1 MKELDST
8 RREILKLAG
17 GALTATTF
25 LPFIGRHAVFAR
37 PVGKP
42 LVTRVLGRT
51 GREVTQFGLAG
62 GNTVMW
68 DLPGD
73 QGVETIVKAI
83 RMGVTYLETAN
94 NYQLSQLNYG
104 KAFRIL
110 NLIPGRPGY
119 DAALR
124 GRLFLATKSGLRHA
138 IVRDGSKPLGRS
150 AGGGTL
156 VLDDLRRSLT
166 QFFGDGQGSIPE
178 GAYLDLMQI
187 HSLTRYADVD
197 AVFEGLEN
205 PGDQALP
212 RVGALAALVD
222 YRDGTNLTGLNPA
235 HKKWI
240 RHIGITGHEN
250 AAAHMYAIRRDSR
263 NLLETLLVA
272 INPNDRF
279 YFSHQYNSIP
289 VAREKGM
296 GIIGMKLFADGV
308 MYGLEKRF
316 AGKPGQQ
323 VFSVGQPGKVPYE
336 DFIQYALSTP
346 GVSTVIMGI
355 GLIDKSDD
363 PARDQLLADIAAC
376 QIRDPQT
383 GARRRQVEQRTAE
396 LHGTD
401 TNFFQRTA
409 SGLLAPE
416 RFLVEDVDPGATR
429 LRWSTAYAGGHPIDR
444 YELYRR
450 DVQIA
455 SLPFMPQ
462 LGEELFAYQDKLAA
476 SPAWPGGRYYKVRVV
491 DAAGNT
497 ADTRTVKPEPPA

>member
-1 MKELDST
+1 MNDIRAT
-8 RREILKLAG
+8 RREVMKLAT
-17 GALTATTF
+17 GALAATVF
-25 LPFIGRHAVFAR
+25 LPFSGRHFVYSR
-37 PVGKP
+37 PAGKP
-42 LVTRVLGRT
+42 LATRVLGRT

-73 QGVETIVKAI
+73 QGVETVVKAV

-110 NLIPGRPGY
+110 NLVPGRPGY

-138 IVRDGSKPLGRS
+138 IVRDGARPMGRS
-150 AGGGTL
+150 AGGGAL

-178 GAYLDLMQI
+178 SAYIDLMQI
-187 HSLTRYADVD
+187 HSLTRDADVD
-197 AVFEGLEN
+197 AVFEGLDN
-205 PGDQALP
+205 PGDKSLP

-222 YRDGTNLTGLNPA
+222 YRDGSNLTGLNPE
-235 HKKWI
+235 HRKWI

-250 AAAHMYAIRRDSR
+250 AAAHMYAIRRDKR

-289 VAREKGM
+289 AARAKGM

-308 MYGLEKRF
+308 MYGLEKRY
-316 AGKPGQQ
+316 AGRPGQQ
-323 VFSVGQPGKVPYE
+323 VLSVGQPGKVPYE
-336 DFIQYALSTP
+336 DFVHYALGTP
-346 GVSTVIMGI
+346 GMSTVIAGI
-355 GLIDKSDD
+355 GLMDKAND
-363 PARDQLLADIAAC
+363 PSRDQLLANIAAC
-376 QIRDPQT
+376 QIGEPQT
-383 GARRRQVEQRTAE
+383 ADKRRQVEQRTAE
-396 LHGTD
+396 LHGAD

-416 RFLVEDVDPGATR
+416 TFRVEDLDQETTR
-429 LRWSTAYAGGHPIDR
+429 LRWSTAYAGGHPLDR
-444 YELYRR
+444 YEIYRR
-450 DVQIA
+450 
-455 SLPFMPQ
+455 
-462 LGEELFAYQDKLAA
+462 ETKLAA
-476 SPAWPGGRYYKVRVV
+476 IPFQPQLSEDLFTYDDKLTGPQNWSGGKYYKVRIV
-491 DAAGNT
+491 DVAGNV
-497 ADTRTVKPEPPA
+497 ADTRTLKPEPKA

>member
-1 MKELDST
+1 MNELAYT
-8 RREILKLAG
+8 RREVARLAR
-17 GALTATTF
+17 GALSATVF
-25 LPFIGRHAVFAR
+25 LPFAGRHAVYAR

-73 QGVETIVKAI
+73 QGVETVVKAV

-110 NLIPGRPGY
+110 NLIPGLPGY
-119 DAALR
+119 VAALR

-138 IVRDGSKPLGRS
+138 VIRDGKPMGRS
-150 AGGGTL
+150 AGGATL
-156 VLDDLRRSLT
+156 VVDDLKRSLT
-166 QFFGDGQGSIPE
+166 QFFGDGKGYIPD

-187 HSLTRYADVD
+187 HSLTTYADVD
-197 AVFEGLEN
+197 AAFEGLED
-205 PGDQALP
+205 PARAP
-212 RVGALAALVD
+212 RVGVLAALVD
-222 YRDGTNLTGLNPA
+222 FRDGANLTGLNPE
-235 HKKWI
+235 HRKWI

-250 AAAHMYAIRRDSR
+250 AAAHMYAIRRDRR

-289 VAREKGM
+289 AAREKGM

-316 AGKPGQQ
+316 AGRPGQQ
-323 VFSVGQPGKVPYE
+323 VLSVGQPGKVPYE

-346 GVSTVIMGI
+346 GVSTVITGI

-363 PARDQLLADIAAC
+363 PARDQVVANIAAC

-383 GARRRQVEQRTAE
+383 SAKRRQVEQRVAE

-401 TNFFQRTA
+401 TNFFQRPS

-416 RFLVEDVDPGATR
+416 KFTVQDAGPDAAR
-429 LRWSTAYAGGHPIDR
+429 LSWSTAYAGAHAIDR
-444 YELYRR
+444 YEIYRR
-450 DVQIA
+450 EVKVATVPYQ
-455 SLPFMPQ
+455 PQ
-462 LGEELFAYQDKLAA
+462 LSEEPFTYQDRLTGPQ
-476 SPAWPGGRYYKVRVV
+476 SWPGGKYYKVRVV
-491 DAAGNT
+491 DAAGNF
-497 ADTRTVKPEPPA
+497 ADTPTVKPG